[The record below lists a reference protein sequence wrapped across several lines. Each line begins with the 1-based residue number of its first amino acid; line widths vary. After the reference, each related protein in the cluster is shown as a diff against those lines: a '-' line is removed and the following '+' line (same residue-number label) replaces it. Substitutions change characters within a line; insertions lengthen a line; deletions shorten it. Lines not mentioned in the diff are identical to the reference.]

1 MDHPMN
7 SSLSARHQRPGAQ
20 CKIVKTNPTPNS
32 DPASRRAARPSRYN
46 RNVKGST
53 VAGVALGIAI
63 ALLSG
68 CKKDIQSKEAV
79 RQGVM
84 TYLAKRSD
92 LLSMDVNV
100 TSVDFKNDQATA
112 TVRFQAK
119 GNNSPAGSMTMQYV
133 LERKSDQ
140 WVVKGRAGSGNP
152 HGGMPQEGAGSMGAM
167 PQTMPPGHPSVG
179 DGGAPPQALP
189 PGHPVVG
196 DAK

>member
-1 MDHPMN
+1 MQNCKNEPK
-7 SSLSARHQRPGAQ
+7 SKLGPRRRRSASA
-20 CKIVKTNPTPNS
+20 
-32 DPASRRAARPSRYN
+32 SRYN
-46 RNVKGST
+46 QNVKGST
-53 VAGVALGIAI
+53 VATVALGITI

-100 TSVDFKNDQATA
+100 TSVDFKNNEATA

-179 DGGAPPQALP
+179 NGGSPPQALP
-189 PGHPVVG
+189 PGHPVVSEG
-196 DAK
+196 K